1 MDGRKQA
8 MNEHI
13 QRAIELRDN
22 GDFEGSRKLLANL
35 LSNEDIVPPYCMV
48 L

>member
-1 MDGRKQA
+1 MNGRKQA

-13 QRAIELRDN
+13 QRSIELRDN
-22 GDFEGSRKLLANL
+22 GDVEGSRKLLVNL
-35 LSNEDIVPPYCMV
+35 LSNEDIAPPYCMV